1 MKLHPFRA
9 LLMTAASLAAMAGTS
24 LAQELIPHAQDAPP
38 GPALSPAEAIAKMQV
53 PPGFVVESVV
63 AEPMI
68 VNPVAM
74 TFDDAGR
81 IWITES
87 LEYPRLSAGKGRDR
101 IKVLEDTDHDGRTD
115 KVTVFAEGLN
125 IPSGIAIGHGGVWV
139 VNSPDLLFLK
149 DTDGDGKADTQEVI
163 VTGFGRDDTHEL
175 PNSLTWGPDGWLYG
189 WNGVFNRSKIKYRGK
204 THDFTAAIFRI
215 HPKTRD
221 FELFCE
227 GTSNPWGIAV
237 NGDGELFASACVI
250 DHLWHLTESGYCHR
264 QGGPY
269 PPFTWKLES
278 IVDHAHQKRAYCGI
292 TFFDGA
298 NFPSAYRRKLMMGN
312 IHGNA
317 INLDT
322 VAKNGSTYSS
332 KSQDDFLKANDAWF
346 MPVVQK
352 TGPDGA
358 LYIVDWYDRY
368 HCYQDANRD
377 PAGID
382 RLKGRIYRVRYE
394 KNKLLPV
401 EDLAKKSGP
410 ELVAMLGHD
419 NIYHRETARRILVER
434 GLDGQSA
441 ALVKLVSDQE
451 RPRDQRLNAL
461 FTLVSANSVPEAVA
475 RLWIDDADSTV
486 RAWVVRYAGSLGQ
499 KASKRIQGRIQQQ
512 SGDASPEVAL
522 QVAIALGKF
531 QDFDPMP
538 GWAAI
543 LQEHGKDKIIPRIV
557 FRNMEPRL
565 VANSK
570 DLPVILGEL
579 ELKSN
584 PGAREI
590 TPRIYERLLFAP
602 EPDGV
607 ALPWLLSKI
616 LDSGDSAAANYALR
630 ATTQRLASLDKEK
643 RGRLMAAIK
652 PALVGPSVER
662 LGKDH
667 PTSRDVIL
675 ILAQSG
681 DQRSLSDLRDWVVSP
696 IANAEIGVRAWEVL
710 MLQSDGKAAM
720 DLARLVIA
728 PASGKL
734 EHAARGEF
742 IARLGIRNE
751 PEVADFVI
759 AQYDQLEP
767 NNKGRAI
774 QLLTERLAWSKVL
787 LTSVESKKLSSNAV
801 NLNQVRRLQ
810 DFGDK
815 AFKDRVAKIWGRV
828 RTDRNP
834 QRELVVSQM
843 KNFLERT
850 PGDPFQGKSVFQKT
864 CSQCHKLYG
873 EGQEVGPDLT
883 GNGRNNYDQ
892 MLSNVFDP
900 NLVIGENNQAA
911 IVALKDGRALT
922 GLLVGDS
929 PAEIRLKM
937 QGGTEEVIARAQI
950 EDFKKSPLSLMPEN
964 LETLVSPQ
972 ELADLFAY
980 LSLDRPPGDP
990 KAKLLPGAP
999 EPRKRSAKPASN

>member
-1 MKLHPFRA
+1 MKLLHFRA
-9 LLMTAASLAAMAGTS
+9 LLMTAASLAALAGTS

-38 GPALSPAEAIAKMQV
+38 GPALSPSEAIAKMQV

-101 IKVLEDTDHDGRTD
+101 IKVLEDTDHDGKTD

-139 VNSPDLLFLK
+139 VNSPDLLFLQ
-149 DTDGDGKADTQEVI
+149 DTDGDGKADKQEVI

-175 PNSLTWGPDGWLYG
+175 PNSLTWGNDGWLYG
-189 WNGVFNRSKIKYRGK
+189 WNGVFNRSSIRYRGK
-204 THDFTAAIFRI
+204 TYDFTAAIFRI

-227 GTSNPWGIAV
+227 GTSNPWGIAI
-237 NGDGELFASACVI
+237 NAEGELFASACVI
-250 DHLWHLTESGYCHR
+250 DHLWHLSETGYYHR

-278 IVDHAHQKRAYCGI
+278 IVDHLHQKRAYCGI

-298 NFPSAYRRKLMMGN
+298 NFPPEYRRKLFMGN

-322 VAKNGSTYSS
+322 VAKNGSTYSA

-382 RLKGRIYRVRYE
+382 RLKGRIYRVRYD

-401 EDLAKKSGP
+401 EDMSKKTGS
-410 ELVAMLGHD
+410 ELVDMLGHE
-419 NIYHRETARRILVER
+419 NVWHRETSRRILMER
-434 GLDGQSA
+434 GLDNQAG
-441 ALVKLVSDQE
+441 ALVKLVSNTE
-451 RPRDQRLNAL
+451 TPRDQRLGAL
-461 FTLVSANSVPEAVA
+461 YTLVSANSVPEGAA
-475 RLWIDDADSTV
+475 RSWIDDSDPTV
-486 RAWVVRYAGSLGQ
+486 RSWVVRYAGSLG
-499 KASKRIQGRIQQQ
+499 KNASKRIQNRIQQQ
-512 SGDASPEVAL
+512 ASDSSPDVAL
-522 QVAIALGKF
+522 QVAVALGKF
-531 QDFDPMP
+531 QGFDPMP
-538 GWAAI
+538 GWAVI

-557 FRNMEPRL
+557 FRNMEPHL
-565 VANSK
+565 VASSK
-570 DLPVILGEL
+570 DLPDILAEL
-579 ELKSN
+579 DLKSN

-590 TPRIYERLLFAP
+590 FPRIYERLLFAP
-602 EPDGV
+602 APDAK
-607 ALPWLLSKI
+607 ALPWLLGRI
-616 LDSGDSAAANYALR
+616 LDSNDPSASSYALR
-630 ATTQRLASLDKEK
+630 ATTQRLAGLPWQE
-643 RGRLMAAIK
+643 RGPLMSAIK
-652 PALVGPSVER
+652 PALAQAVEK
-662 LGKDH
+662 LGMEH
-667 PTSRDVIL
+667 PTNHEITL

-681 DQRSLSDLRDWVVSP
+681 DQKSLGLLKSWVENAKANSDLR
-696 IANAEIGVRAWEVL
+696 VRAWEVL
-710 MLQSDGKAAM
+710 MLQSDGKTAMELAKSVIPPAA
-720 DLARLVIA
+720 
-728 PASGKL
+728 GKL
-734 EHAARGEF
+734 DHAPRGEF
-742 IARLGIRNE
+742 IARLGIRSE
-751 PEVADFVI
+751 PEVATLILD
-759 AQYDQLEP
+759 QYEKLEP

-774 QLLTERLAWSKVL
+774 QVLTERPSWAMAL
-787 LTSVESKKLSSNAV
+787 LTSVEMKSLPANAV

-810 DFGDK
+810 EFGDK
-815 AFKDRVAKIWGRV
+815 EYKARVAKVWGKIRN
-828 RTDRNP
+828 DRNP

-843 KNFLERT
+843 KNFLDRT
-850 PGDPFQGKSVFQKT
+850 PGDPFQGKSVFQKS
-864 CSQCHKLYG
+864 CAQCHKMYG

-900 NLVIGENNQAA
+900 NLVIGENYQAA
-911 IVALKDGRALT
+911 IIAVKDGRTLT
-922 GLLVGDS
+922 GLIVGDS
-929 PAEIRLKM
+929 PAEIRLKI
-937 QGGTEEVIARAQI
+937 QGGTEEVIARGQI
-950 EDFKKSPLSLMPEN
+950 EELKKSPLSLMPEN
-964 LETLVSPQ
+964 LETSVTPQ

-999 EPRKRSAKPASN
+999 EPRKRNNASTGK